1 MSNRVDRFVSFPQKN
16 DFWFFTSSV
25 DQALTANVW
34 KKLEYDT
41 DIASN
46 NVQVDLANNQVIILK
61 PGTYVVGGQTQNS
74 ATISNTDMDW
84 DYYVDGVSQDPI
96 TPHNYSGGVND
107 YGYGHTWRDVVLQ
120 AGDAVTFY
128 IRGNNSITLDA
139 VLTGRQD
146 QCFFGYRI
154 GD

>member
-1 MSNRVDRFVSFPQKN
+1 MSNRVDRFVSFPEKN

-25 DQALTANVW
+25 DQSLTANVW

-41 DIASN
+41 NIASN
-46 NVQVDLANNQVIILK
+46 NVQADLANNQVIILK

-74 ATISNTDMDW
+74 ATISNTDIDW
-84 DYYVDGVSQDPI
+84 DYYINGASQDPI
-96 TPHNYSGGVND
+96 TPHNFTGGAKD

-128 IRGNNSITLDA
+128 IRGDNSITLDA
-139 VLTGRQD
+139 VLAGRQD

>member
-1 MSNRVDRFVSFPQKN
+1 MSNRVDRFVSFPEKN

-25 DQALTANVW
+25 DQSLTANVW

-41 DIASN
+41 NIASN
-46 NVQVDLANNQVIILK
+46 NVQADLANNQVIILK

-74 ATISNTDMDW
+74 ATISNTDIDW
-84 DYYVDGVSQDPI
+84 DYYINGASQDPI
-96 TPHNYSGGVND
+96 TPHNFTGGGKD

-128 IRGNNSITLDA
+128 IRGDNSITLDA
-139 VLTGRQD
+139 VLAGRQD